1 MRRDLLENRVIGQIF
16 SQQFRVLRRYH
27 IAGGINQQEVG
38 SLAKGNIGK
47 YVAA

>member
-16 SQQFRVLRRYH
+16 SQQFRVLRRNH
-27 IAGGINQQEVG
+27 IADSIDQQEVG